1 MLYRKMLREMRGNL
15 GQFISVLILSFLA
28 TFIYAG
34 FESNVVG
41 SGKAVNEFHEKTNIA
56 DAWIYS
62 EGFKEENLDQVKE
75 LSFVKDAQFRT
86 EIRGT
91 TVDYEGAQL
100 DIYLMDESTIL
111 KPYVFKG
118 TEEENEKL
126 KVSDSVEFDGDDKE
140 GVWLNGSFAKEWD
153 IAVGDKI
160 KLEYNGIK
168 FERTVRGL
176 IMEPE
181 YEYTKAEKDSD
192 INFKTLAYVYMSY
205 KAFPIREYAES
216 KVKSGKINAREL
228 KSSDAFKDKIEDIEK
243 KLAEYGMTI
252 DDIDEDMLL
261 ERLDKMSD
269 EELLRLIP
277 YSTMLVTLTDEAKSD
292 ARETIKEEKS
302 NISEVLFYEKQISD
316 AIDKNYAV
324 MVDIESIVGIQRV
337 ADELKQHDT
346 FSYAFAFIF
355 LVIAIL
361 VISTTMSRLVER
373 QRTQIGTMN
382 ALGMKRY
389 KIAIHYM
396 SYSFFVSLI
405 GAVAGL
411 VAGPRVVGKLLVNM
425 LFEWYMIPDVK
436 VGSNALFYVVAA
448 VTVLTCVLASYVSCK
463 KLLRVPPA
471 AALRPAAPKKA
482 KRIFAEKLPIWEK
495 LSFSTQY
502 NLRDVSR
509 SPLRAVMGIVGT
521 AVGMVLVLYAF
532 GCYFLVDDIV
542 DWNFN
547 KIQNYSYQMA
557 LSEDKDVKYFDEI
570 CDAVDGEMIMTD
582 QIELAKEPHAD
593 SLDKFKQT
601 ITVIEGKGLQNITD
615 EKTVIT
621 SMVPGKVAIT
631 SRLAKQMGV
640 TVGDKIYW
648 HIYSKNEWYESEIG
662 LINRTPETA
671 GITILRDDF
680 EKTGCEYVPTA
691 ILSRKN
697 LKAYDGKDGILG
709 VYDMEKIKEVFIK
722 GYDVIKYL
730 FYMMMIFAVITVVV
744 VLYNAGNLSFHE
756 RLKEFATLKVLGLSS
771 KKIRKTLNQEN
782 IWFAVIGII
791 AGSPLG
797 RPTLTAM
804 MNSNG
809 DNYDYYIHLPIYL
822 YVLSAVFVLVVAII
836 VSMMFSKKIKTL
848 DMVGSLKGME

>member
-56 DAWIYS
+56 DVWIYS
-62 EGFKEENLDQVKE
+62 EGFKEENLGQVKE

-126 KVSDSVEFDGDDKE
+126 KVSDSVEFDGDDKD

-205 KAFPIREYAES
+205 KAFPIREYAQS
-216 KVKSGKINAREL
+216 QVKSGKINAQEL
-228 KSSDAFKDKIEDIEK
+228 KSSEAFKDKIEDIEK

-261 ERLDKMSD
+261 ERLDEMSD

-292 ARETIKEEKS
+292 ARETIKEEKR
-302 NISEVLFYEKQISD
+302 NISEALFYEKQISD

-324 MVDIESIVGIQRV
+324 MVDKESIVGIQRI

-346 FSYAFAFIF
+346 FSYTFAFIF
-355 LVIAIL
+355 LVVAIL

-382 ALGMKRY
+382 AIGMKRY

-405 GAVAGL
+405 GAVTGL
-411 VAGPRVVGKLLVNM
+411 IAGPRVVGKLLVNM

-436 VGSNALFYVVAA
+436 VGSNVLFYVVAA
-448 VTVLTCVLASYVSCK
+448 VTVLTCVLA
-463 KLLRVPPA
+463 
-471 AALRPAAPKKA
+471 
-482 KRIFAEKLPIWEK
+482 
-495 LSFSTQY
+495 
-502 NLRDVSR
+502 
-509 SPLRAVMGIVGT
+509 
-521 AVGMVLVLYAF
+521 
-532 GCYFLVDDIV
+532 
-542 DWNFN
+542 
-547 KIQNYSYQMA
+547 
-557 LSEDKDVKYFDEI
+557 
-570 CDAVDGEMIMTD
+570 
-582 QIELAKEPHAD
+582 
-593 SLDKFKQT
+593 
-601 ITVIEGKGLQNITD
+601 
-615 EKTVIT
+615 
-621 SMVPGKVAIT
+621 
-631 SRLAKQMGV
+631 
-640 TVGDKIYW
+640 
-648 HIYSKNEWYESEIG
+648 
-662 LINRTPETA
+662 
-671 GITILRDDF
+671 
-680 EKTGCEYVPTA
+680 
-691 ILSRKN
+691 
-697 LKAYDGKDGILG
+697 
-709 VYDMEKIKEVFIK
+709 
-722 GYDVIKYL
+722 
-730 FYMMMIFAVITVVV
+730 
-744 VLYNAGNLSFHE
+744 
-756 RLKEFATLKVLGLSS
+756 
-771 KKIRKTLNQEN
+771 
-782 IWFAVIGII
+782 
-791 AGSPLG
+791 
-797 RPTLTAM
+797 
-804 MNSNG
+804 
-809 DNYDYYIHLPIYL
+809 
-822 YVLSAVFVLVVAII
+822 
-836 VSMMFSKKIKTL
+836 
-848 DMVGSLKGME
+848 

>member
-436 VGSNALFYVVAA
+436 VGSNALFYVVTA
-448 VTVLTCVLASYVSCK
+448 VTVLTCVLASYISCK

>member
-126 KVSDSVEFDGDDKE
+126 KVSDSVEFDGDDKD

-205 KAFPIREYAES
+205 KAFPIREYAERG
-216 KVKSGKINAREL
+216 VKSGKINAREI

-252 DDIDEDMLL
+252 DDIDEDMLI

-292 ARETIKEEKS
+292 ASKTIKEEKS

-324 MVDIESIVGIQRV
+324 MVDKESIVGIQRV

-382 ALGMKRY
+382 AIGMKRY

-436 VGSNALFYVVAA
+436 VGSNVLFYVVTA
-448 VTVLTCVLASYVSCK
+448 VTVLTCVLASYISCK

-471 AALRPAAPKKA
+471 AALRPAAPKKS
-482 KRIFAEKLPIWEK
+482 KRILAEKLPIWEK

-697 LKAYDGKDGILG
+697 LNAYDGKDGILG

-730 FYMMMIFAVITVVV
+730 FYMMMIFSVITVVV

-756 RLKEFATLKVLGLSS
+756 RLKEFATLKVLGFSS

-809 DNYDYYIHLPIYL
+809 DNFDYYIHLPVYL
-822 YVLSAVFVLVVAII
+822 YVLSAVFVLAVAII
-836 VSMMFSKKIKTL
+836 VSLMFSKKIKTL

>member
-41 SGKAVNEFHEKTNIA
+41 SGKAINEFHEKTNIA

-126 KVSDSVEFDGDDKE
+126 KVSDSVEFDGDDKD
-140 GVWLNGSFAKEWD
+140 GVWLNGSFAKEWN

-160 KLEYNGIK
+160 KLEHNGTK

-216 KVKSGKINAREL
+216 KVKSGKINAQEL

-252 DDIDEDMLL
+252 DDINEDMLL
-261 ERLDKMSD
+261 ERIDKMSD
-269 EELLRLIP
+269 EELLSLIP

-292 ARETIKEEKS
+292 ARETIKKEKS

-324 MVDIESIVGIQRV
+324 MVDKESIVGIQRV

-382 ALGMKRY
+382 AIGMKRY

-436 VGSNALFYVVAA
+436 VGSNVLFYVVTA
-448 VTVLTCVLASYVSCK
+448 VTVLTCVLASYISCK

-482 KRIFAEKLPIWEK
+482 KRILAEKLPIWEK

-502 NLRDVSR
+502 NLRDVAR

-547 KIQNYSYQMA
+547 KLQNYSYQMA

-671 GITILRDDF
+671 GITILREDF

-697 LKAYDGKDGILG
+697 LKAYEGKDGISG

-730 FYMMMIFAVITVVV
+730 FYMMMIFSVITVVV

-756 RLKEFATLKVLGLSS
+756 RLKEFATLKVLGFSS

-791 AGSPLG
+791 AGTPLG

-809 DNYDYYIHLPIYL
+809 DNFDYYIHLPVYL
-822 YVLSAVFVLVVAII
+822 YALSAVFVLVVAII

>member
-126 KVSDSVEFDGDDKE
+126 KVSDSVEFDGDDKD

-324 MVDIESIVGIQRV
+324 MVDKESIVGIERI

-382 ALGMKRY
+382 AIGMKRY

-436 VGSNALFYVVAA
+436 VGSNALFYVVTA
-448 VTVLTCVLASYVSCK
+448 VTVLTCVLASYISCK

-482 KRIFAEKLPIWEK
+482 KRIFAEKLPFWEK

-697 LKAYDGKDGILG
+697 LKAYDGKDGISG
-709 VYDMEKIKEVFIK
+709 VYDMEKMKEVFIK

-730 FYMMMIFAVITVVV
+730 FYMMMIFSVITVVV

-756 RLKEFATLKVLGLSS
+756 RLKEFATLKVMGLSS

-809 DNYDYYIHLPIYL
+809 DNFDYYIHLPVYL

-836 VSMMFSKKIKTL
+836 VSLMFSKKIKTL

>member
-56 DAWIYS
+56 DAWLYS

-126 KVSDSVEFDGDDKE
+126 KVSDSIEFDGDDKD

-168 FERTVRGL
+168 FERIVRGL

-216 KVKSGKINAREL
+216 QVKSGKINAAEL
-228 KSSDAFKDKIEDIEK
+228 KSSEAFKDKIEDIEK

-302 NISEVLFYEKQISD
+302 NNSEVLFYEKQISD

-324 MVDIESIVGIQRV
+324 MVDKESIVGIQRI

-355 LVIAIL
+355 LVVAIL

-382 ALGMKRY
+382 AIGMKRY

-411 VAGPRVVGKLLVNM
+411 IAGPRVVGKLLVNM

-436 VGSNALFYVVAA
+436 VGSNALFYVVTA

-482 KRIFAEKLPIWEK
+482 KRILAERLPIWNK
-495 LSFSTQY
+495 FSFSTQY

-509 SPLRAVMGIVGT
+509 SPLRAVIGIVGT
-521 AVGMVLVLYAF
+521 AG
-532 GCYFLVDDIV
+532 
-542 DWNFN
+542 
-547 KIQNYSYQMA
+547 
-557 LSEDKDVKYFDEI
+557 
-570 CDAVDGEMIMTD
+570 
-582 QIELAKEPHAD
+582 
-593 SLDKFKQT
+593 
-601 ITVIEGKGLQNITD
+601 
-615 EKTVIT
+615 
-621 SMVPGKVAIT
+621 
-631 SRLAKQMGV
+631 
-640 TVGDKIYW
+640 
-648 HIYSKNEWYESEIG
+648 
-662 LINRTPETA
+662 
-671 GITILRDDF
+671 
-680 EKTGCEYVPTA
+680 
-691 ILSRKN
+691 
-697 LKAYDGKDGILG
+697 
-709 VYDMEKIKEVFIK
+709 
-722 GYDVIKYL
+722 
-730 FYMMMIFAVITVVV
+730 
-744 VLYNAGNLSFHE
+744 
-756 RLKEFATLKVLGLSS
+756 
-771 KKIRKTLNQEN
+771 
-782 IWFAVIGII
+782 
-791 AGSPLG
+791 
-797 RPTLTAM
+797 
-804 MNSNG
+804 
-809 DNYDYYIHLPIYL
+809 
-822 YVLSAVFVLVVAII
+822 
-836 VSMMFSKKIKTL
+836 
-848 DMVGSLKGME
+848 

>member
-118 TEEENEKL
+118 TGDENEKL
-126 KVSDSVEFDGDDKE
+126 KVSDSVEFDGDDKD

-277 YSTMLVTLTDEAKSD
+277 YSTMLVTLTDEAKRD

-324 MVDIESIVGIQRV
+324 MVDKESIVGIQRV

-382 ALGMKRY
+382 AMGMKRY

-436 VGSNALFYVVAA
+436 VGSNALFYVVTA
-448 VTVLTCVLASYVSCK
+448 VTVLTCVLASYISCK

-482 KRIFAEKLPIWEK
+482 KRILAEKLPIWEK

-547 KIQNYSYQMA
+547 KIQNYGYQMA

-662 LINRTPETA
+662 LINRTPEIA

-697 LKAYDGKDGILG
+697 LKVYEGKDGISG

-809 DNYDYYIHLPIYL
+809 DNFDYYIHLPVYL
-822 YVLSAVFVLVVAII
+822 YALSAVFVLAVAII
-836 VSMMFSKKIKTL
+836 VSLMFSKKIKTL

>member
-100 DIYLMDESTIL
+100 DIYLMDESIIL

-126 KVSDSVEFDGDDKE
+126 KVSDSVEFDGDDKD

-160 KLEYNGIK
+160 KLEHNGTQ

-292 ARETIKEEKS
+292 AREAIKKEKS

-324 MVDIESIVGIQRV
+324 MVDKESIVGIQRV

-382 ALGMKRY
+382 AIGMKRY

-436 VGSNALFYVVAA
+436 VGSNALFYVVTA
-448 VTVLTCVLASYVSCK
+448 VTVLTCVLASYISCK

-471 AALRPAAPKKA
+471 AALRPAAPKKS
-482 KRIFAEKLPIWEK
+482 KRILAEKLPIWEK

-547 KIQNYSYQMA
+547 KLQNYSYQMA

-570 CDAVDGEMIMTD
+570 CEAVDGEMIMTD
-582 QIELAKEPHAD
+582 QIELAKEPNAE

-697 LKAYDGKDGILG
+697 LTAYDGKDGILG

-730 FYMMMIFAVITVVV
+730 FYMMMIFSVITVVV

-756 RLKEFATLKVLGLSS
+756 RLKEFATLKVLGFSS

-791 AGSPLG
+791 VGSPLG

-809 DNYDYYIHLPIYL
+809 DNYDYYIHLPVYL
-822 YVLSAVFVLVVAII
+822 YALSAVFVLVVAII
-836 VSMMFSKKIKTL
+836 VSLMFSKKIKTL

>member
-1 MLYRKMLREMRGNL
+1 MLLRKMLREMRGNL

-41 SGKAVNEFHEKTNIA
+41 SGKAINEFHEKTNIA
-56 DAWIYS
+56 DLWIYS
-62 EGFKEENLDQVKE
+62 EGFKKENLDQVKK
-75 LSFVKDAQFRT
+75 LSFVEDAQFRT

-91 TVDYEGAQL
+91 TVDYEAAQL

-111 KPYVFKG
+111 KPYNFTG
-118 TEEENEKL
+118 TDEVNKKL
-126 KVSDSVEFDGDDKE
+126 KVSDGVEFDGEDSD

-160 KLEYNGIK
+160 KLEHNGVK

-216 KVKSGKINAREL
+216 QVKSGRIDVKAL
-228 KSSDAFKDKIEDIEK
+228 KDSDAFRDKVEEIEK
-243 KLAEYGMTI
+243 KLADYGMTI
-252 DDIDEDMLL
+252 DDLDQDMLL
-261 ERLDKMSD
+261 ERLDDMSD
-269 EELLRLIP
+269 EELLGLIP
-277 YSTMLVTLTDEAKSD
+277 YSTILITLTDEAKSE
-292 ARETIKEEKS
+292 AEKTIKEGKS
-302 NISEVLFYEKQISD
+302 NISEALFYEKQISD

-324 MVDIESIVGIQRV
+324 MVDKESIVGIKRV
-337 ADELKQHDT
+337 ADELKQHDS

-382 ALGMKRY
+382 AMGMKRY
-389 KIAIHYM
+389 KIAVHYM

-411 VAGPRVVGKLLVNM
+411 IAGPRLIGRLLVNM

-436 VGSNALFYVVAA
+436 VGTNALFYVVTA
-448 VTVLTCVLASYVSCK
+448 VTVITCVLASYISCK

-471 AALRPAAPKKA
+471 AALRPAAPKRA
-482 KRIFAEKLPIWEK
+482 RRILAERLPIWDK

-547 KIQNYSYQMA
+547 KLQNYSFQMS
-557 LSEDKDVKYFDEI
+557 LSEDKSVEYFDEI

-582 QIELAKEPHAD
+582 QIELAGEPHAASKD
-593 SLDKFKQT
+593 RYKQT
-601 ITVIEGKGLQNITD
+601 LTVLEGKGLQNITD
-615 EKTVIT
+615 EKAVIT
-621 SMVPGKVAIT
+621 SMKPGKVAIT

-671 GITILRDDF
+671 GITILREDF

-691 ILSRKN
+691 ILSRQN
-697 LKAYDGKDGILG
+697 LNDYDGKDGITG
-709 VYDMEKIKEVFIK
+709 VYDMEKMKEVFIN

-730 FYMMMIFAVITVVV
+730 FYMMMIFSVVTVVV
-744 VLYNAGNLSFHE
+744 VLFNAGNLSFHE
-756 RLKEFATLKVLGLSS
+756 RQREFATLKVMGLSS

-782 IWFAVIGII
+782 IWFAVLGII

-797 RPTLTAM
+797 KPTLTAM

-809 DNYDYYIHLPIYL
+809 DNFDYYIHIPVYL
-822 YVLSAVFVLVVAII
+822 YALSAVFVLLVAVV
-836 VSMMFSKKIKTL
+836 VSHMFSKRIKTL

>member
-1 MLYRKMLREMRGNL
+1 MLFRKMLREMRGNL

-28 TFIYAG
+28 TFIYSG

-41 SGKAVNEFHEKTNIA
+41 SGKAVKEFHEKTNIA
-56 DAWIYS
+56 DIWIYS
-62 EGFKEENLDQVKE
+62 EGFKEDNLDQVKK
-75 LSFVKDAQFRT
+75 LSFVEDAQYRT

-91 TVDYEGAQL
+91 TVDYDGAQL
-100 DIYLMDESTIL
+100 DIYLMDESIIL
-111 KPYVFKG
+111 KPYIFKG
-118 TEEENEKL
+118 TDEENKKL
-126 KVSDSVEFDGDDKE
+126 KVSDSIEFDGEDKD

-153 IAVGDKI
+153 IAVGDRI
-160 KLEYNGIK
+160 KLEYNGVK

-181 YEYTKAEKDSD
+181 YEYTKAEKDPD

-205 KAFPIREYAES
+205 KAFPIREYAE
-216 KVKSGKINAREL
+216 KQVKSGKIDAKEL
-228 KSSDAFKDKIEDIEK
+228 KSSEAFKDRIEDIEK
-243 KLAEYGMTI
+243 KLADYGMTI

-261 ERLDKMSD
+261 DRLDEMSD
-269 EELLRLIP
+269 DELIRLIP
-277 YSTMLVTLTDEAKSD
+277 YSTMLVTLTDEAKED
-292 ARETIKEEKS
+292 AAKTIKEEKS
-302 NISEVLFYEKQISD
+302 NTSDALFYEQQISD

-324 MVDIESIVGIQRV
+324 MVDEESIVGIQRI

-382 ALGMKRY
+382 ALGLKRY

-396 SYSFFVSLI
+396 SYSFYVSLI
-405 GAVAGL
+405 GAAAGL
-411 VAGPRVVGKLLVNM
+411 IAGPRTVGKFMVNM
-425 LFEWYMIPDVK
+425 LFEWYMIPDVRI
-436 VGSNALFYVVAA
+436 GSNGLFYVVAA
-448 VTVLTCVLASYVSCK
+448 VTVLTCVLASYISCK

-471 AALRPAAPKKA
+471 AALRPASPKKA
-482 KRIFAEKLPIWEK
+482 KRILAERLPLWEK

-502 NLRDVSR
+502 NLRDVTR
-509 SPLRAVMGIVGT
+509 SPLRAIMGIVGT
-521 AVGMVLVLYAF
+521 AVGMILVLYAF
-532 GCYFLVDDIV
+532 GCYFLVEDIV

-547 KIQNYSYQMA
+547 KLQNYTFQMV
-557 LSEDKDVKYFDEI
+557 LSDDKDIEYFDKI
-570 CDAVDGEMIMTD
+570 CDDVDGEMIMTD
-582 QIELAKEPHAD
+582 QIELSKEPHGLSKD
-593 SLDKFKQT
+593 RYKQT
-601 ITVIEGKGLQNITD
+601 LTVIEGKGLQNITD
-615 EKTVIT
+615 EKAVIT
-621 SMVPGKVAIT
+621 SMIPGKVAIT

-671 GITILRDDF
+671 GITILREDF
-680 EKTGCEYVPTA
+680 EMTGCEYVPTA
-691 ILSRKN
+691 ILSRHN
-697 LKAYDGKDGILG
+697 LNDYDGKDGIAG
-709 VYDMEKIKEVFIK
+709 VYDMENMKEVFIN

-730 FYMMMIFAVITVVV
+730 FYMMMIFSVVTVVV

-756 RLKEFATLKVLGLSS
+756 RFKEFATLKVMGLSS

-791 AGSPLG
+791 VGAPFGK
-797 RPTLTAM
+797 PTLTAM

-809 DNYDYYIHLPIYL
+809 DNYDYYIHIPVYL
-822 YVLSAVFVLVVAII
+822 YCLSAVFVLLVAII
-836 VSMMFSKKIKTL
+836 VSHMFSKKIRTL

>member
-41 SGKAVNEFHEKTNIA
+41 SGKAINEFHEKTNIA

-100 DIYLMDESTIL
+100 DIYLMDESNIL

-118 TEEENEKL
+118 TKEENEKL
-126 KVSDSVEFDGDDKE
+126 QVSDSVEFDGDDKD

-292 ARETIKEEKS
+292 ARATIKEEKS

-324 MVDIESIVGIQRV
+324 MVDKESIVGIQRV

-382 ALGMKRY
+382 AIGMKRY

-411 VAGPRVVGKLLVNM
+411 IAGPRVVGKLLVNM

-436 VGSNALFYVVAA
+436 VGSNALFYVVTA
-448 VTVLTCVLASYVSCK
+448 VTVLTCVLASYISCK

-482 KRIFAEKLPIWEK
+482 KRILAEKLPIWEK

-582 QIELAKEPHAD
+582 QIELAKEPHAASMD
-593 SLDKFKQT
+593 RFKQT

-621 SMVPGKVAIT
+621 SMVQGKVAIT

-697 LKAYDGKDGILG
+697 LKAYDGKDGISG

-730 FYMMMIFAVITVVV
+730 FYMMMLFSVITVVV

-756 RLKEFATLKVLGLSS
+756 RLKEFATLKVLGFSS

-809 DNYDYYIHLPIYL
+809 DNFDYYIHLPVYL
-822 YVLSAVFVLVVAII
+822 YVLSAVFVLAVAII
-836 VSMMFSKKIKTL
+836 VSLMFSKKIKTL

>member
-41 SGKAVNEFHEKTNIA
+41 SGKAINEFHEKTNIA

-100 DIYLMDESTIL
+100 DIYLMDESNIL

-118 TEEENEKL
+118 TKEENEKL
-126 KVSDSVEFDGDDKE
+126 KVSDSVEFDGDDKD

-292 ARETIKEEKS
+292 ARATIKEEKS

-324 MVDIESIVGIQRV
+324 MVDKESIVGIQRV

-382 ALGMKRY
+382 AIGMKRY

-411 VAGPRVVGKLLVNM
+411 IAGPRVVGKLLVNM

-436 VGSNALFYVVAA
+436 VGSNALFYVVTA
-448 VTVLTCVLASYVSCK
+448 VTVLTCVLASYISCK

-482 KRIFAEKLPIWEK
+482 KRILAEKLPIWEK

-570 CDAVDGEMIMTD
+570 CDDVDGEMIMTD
-582 QIELAKEPHAD
+582 QIELAKEPHAE

-697 LKAYDGKDGILG
+697 LKAYDGKDGISG

-730 FYMMMIFAVITVVV
+730 FYMMMLFSVITVVV

-756 RLKEFATLKVLGLSS
+756 RLKEFATLKVLGFSS

-809 DNYDYYIHLPIYL
+809 DNFDYYIHLPVYL
-822 YVLSAVFVLVVAII
+822 YVLSAVFVLAVAII
-836 VSMMFSKKIKTL
+836 VSLMFSKKIKTL

>member
-41 SGKAVNEFHEKTNIA
+41 SGKAINEFHEKTNIA

-126 KVSDSVEFDGDDKE
+126 KVSDSVEFDGDDKD

-205 KAFPIREYAES
+205 KAFPIREYAERG
-216 KVKSGKINAREL
+216 VKSGKINAREI

-252 DDIDEDMLL
+252 DDIDEDMLI

-292 ARETIKEEKS
+292 ASKTIKEEKS

-324 MVDIESIVGIQRV
+324 MVDKESIVGIQRV

-382 ALGMKRY
+382 AIGMKRY

-436 VGSNALFYVVAA
+436 VGSNVLFYVVTA
-448 VTVLTCVLASYVSCK
+448 VTVLTCVLASYISCK

-471 AALRPAAPKKA
+471 AALRPAAPKKS
-482 KRIFAEKLPIWEK
+482 KRILAEKLPIWEK

-697 LKAYDGKDGILG
+697 LNAYDGKDGILG

-730 FYMMMIFAVITVVV
+730 FYMMMIFSVITVVV

-756 RLKEFATLKVLGLSS
+756 RLKEFATLKVLGFSS

-809 DNYDYYIHLPIYL
+809 DNFDYYIHLPVYL
-822 YVLSAVFVLVVAII
+822 YVLSAVFVLAVAII
-836 VSMMFSKKIKTL
+836 VSLMFSKKIKTL

>member
-75 LSFVKDAQFRT
+75 LPFVKDAQFRT

-100 DIYLMDESTIL
+100 DIYLMDESLVL
-111 KPYVFKG
+111 KPYVFTG
-118 TEEENEKL
+118 TDEENEKL
-126 KVSDSVEFDGDDKE
+126 KVSDSVKFDGDDKD
-140 GVWLNGSFAKEWD
+140 GVWLNGSFAREWD

-205 KAFPIREYAES
+205 NAFPIREYAES
-216 KVKSGKINAREL
+216 QVKSGKINAQEL

-277 YSTMLVTLTDEAKSD
+277 YSTMLVTLTDEAKND
-292 ARETIKEEKS
+292 ARETIKKEKS

-324 MVDIESIVGIQRV
+324 MVDKESIVGIKRI

-355 LVIAIL
+355 LVVAIL
-361 VISTTMSRLVER
+361 VISTAMSRLVER

-382 ALGMKRY
+382 AIGMKRY

-411 VAGPRVVGKLLVNM
+411 IAGPRVVGKLLVNM

-436 VGSNALFYVVAA
+436 VGSNVLFYVVAA
-448 VTVLTCVLASYVSCK
+448 VTVLTCVLASYISCK

-482 KRIFAEKLPIWEK
+482 KRILAEKLPIWNK
-495 LSFSTQY
+495 FSFSTQY

-547 KIQNYSYQMA
+547 KLQNYSYQMA

-570 CDAVDGEMIMTD
+570 SDAVDGEMIMTD
-582 QIELAKEPHAD
+582 QIELAKEPHAAAMD
-593 SLDKFKQT
+593 RFKQT

-615 EKTVIT
+615 EKAVIT

-640 TVGDKIYW
+640 TVGDKVYW

-697 LKAYDGKDGILG
+697 LKSYDGKDGIAG
-709 VYDMEKIKEVFIK
+709 VYDMEKMKEVFIK

-730 FYMMMIFAVITVVV
+730 FYMMMLFSVITVVV

-756 RLKEFATLKVLGLSS
+756 RLKEFATLKVMGLSS

-782 IWFAVIGII
+782 IWFAIIGII
-791 AGSPLG
+791 AGTPLG

-809 DNYDYYIHLPIYL
+809 DNYDYYIHVPVYL
-822 YVLSAVFVLVVAII
+822 YALSAVFVLVVAII
-836 VSMMFSKKIKTL
+836 VSLMFSKKIKTL

>member
-41 SGKAVNEFHEKTNIA
+41 SGKAINEFHEKTNIA

-100 DIYLMDESTIL
+100 DIYLMDESNIL

-118 TEEENEKL
+118 TKEENEKL
-126 KVSDSVEFDGDDKE
+126 KVSDSVEFDGDDKD

-292 ARETIKEEKS
+292 ARATIKEEKS

-324 MVDIESIVGIQRV
+324 MVDKESIVGIQRV

-382 ALGMKRY
+382 AIGMKRY

-411 VAGPRVVGKLLVNM
+411 IAGPRVVGKLLVNM

-436 VGSNALFYVVAA
+436 VGSNALFYVVTA
-448 VTVLTCVLASYVSCK
+448 VTVLTCVLASYISCK

-482 KRIFAEKLPIWEK
+482 KRILAEKLPIWEK

-570 CDAVDGEMIMTD
+570 CDDVDGEMIMTD
-582 QIELAKEPHAD
+582 QIELAKEPHAE

-697 LKAYDGKDGILG
+697 LKAYDGKDGISG

-730 FYMMMIFAVITVVV
+730 FYMMMIFSVITVVV

-756 RLKEFATLKVLGLSS
+756 RLKEFATLKVLGFSS

-809 DNYDYYIHLPIYL
+809 DNFDYYIHLPVYL
-822 YVLSAVFVLVVAII
+822 YVLSAVFVLAVAII
-836 VSMMFSKKIKTL
+836 VSLMFSKKIKTL

>member
-41 SGKAVNEFHEKTNIA
+41 SGKAINEFHEKTNIA

-126 KVSDSVEFDGDDKE
+126 KVSDSVEFDGDDKD
-140 GVWLNGSFAKEWD
+140 GVWLNGSFAKEWN

-160 KLEYNGIK
+160 KLEHNGTK

-216 KVKSGKINAREL
+216 KVKSGKINAQEL

-252 DDIDEDMLL
+252 DDINEDMLL
-261 ERLDKMSD
+261 ERIDKMSD
-269 EELLRLIP
+269 EELLSLIP

-292 ARETIKEEKS
+292 ARETIKKEKS

-324 MVDIESIVGIQRV
+324 MVDKESIVGIQRV

-382 ALGMKRY
+382 AIGMKRY

-436 VGSNALFYVVAA
+436 VGSNVLFYVVTA
-448 VTVLTCVLASYVSCK
+448 VTVLTCVLASYISCK

-482 KRIFAEKLPIWEK
+482 KRILAEKLPIWEK

-502 NLRDVSR
+502 NLRDVAR

-547 KIQNYSYQMA
+547 KLQNYSYQMA

-671 GITILRDDF
+671 GITILREDF

-697 LKAYDGKDGILG
+697 LEAYEGKDGISG

-730 FYMMMIFAVITVVV
+730 FYMMMIFSVITVVV

-756 RLKEFATLKVLGLSS
+756 RLKEFATLKVLGFSS

-791 AGSPLG
+791 AGTPLG

-809 DNYDYYIHLPIYL
+809 DNFDYYIHLPVYL
-822 YVLSAVFVLVVAII
+822 YALSAVFVLVVAII

>member
-1 MLYRKMLREMRGNL
+1 MLLRKMLREMRGNL

-28 TFIYAG
+28 TFIYSG

-41 SGKAVNEFHEKTNIA
+41 SGKAVKEFHEKSNIA
-56 DAWIYS
+56 DVWIYS
-62 EGFKEENLDQVKE
+62 EGFKEENLNQVKE
-75 LSFVKDAQFRT
+75 LSFVEDAQFRT

-91 TVDYEGAQL
+91 TVDYERAQL

-111 KPYVFKG
+111 KPYIFTG

-140 GVWLNGSFAKEWD
+140 GVWINGSFAKEWD
-153 IAVGDKI
+153 IAVGEKI

-168 FERTVRGL
+168 FERTVRGI

-192 INFKTLAYVYMSY
+192 INFKTLCYVYMSY
-205 KAFPIREYAES
+205 KAFPIREYAENQ
-216 KVKSGKINAREL
+216 VKSGKINAEEL
-228 KSSDAFKDKIEDIEK
+228 KSSEAFKDKIEDIEE
-243 KLAEYGMTI
+243 KLADYGMTI

-261 ERLDKMSD
+261 EGLDKMSD
-269 EELLRLIP
+269 EELLKLIP
-277 YSTMLVTLTDEAKSD
+277 YSTMLVTLTDTAKSD
-292 ARETIKEEKS
+292 AAKTIKEEKS
-302 NISEVLFYEKQISD
+302 NISEALFYEKQISD
-316 AIDKNYAV
+316 AIDKNYSV
-324 MVDIESIVGIQRV
+324 MVDKESIIGIQKI

-361 VISTTMSRLVER
+361 VISTSMSRLVER

-382 ALGMKRY
+382 AMGMKRY

-396 SYSFFVSLI
+396 SYSFFVSFVGAAVGLI
-405 GAVAGL
+405 L
-411 VAGPRVVGKLLVNM
+411 GPLTLGKMMVGM
-425 LFEWYMIPDVK
+425 LFEWYMIPNVK
-436 VGSNALFYVVAA
+436 IGSNALFYVVAA
-448 VTVLTCVLASYVSCK
+448 VTVLTCVLASYLSCR
-463 KLLRVPPA
+463 KLLKVPPA

-482 KRIFAEKLPIWEK
+482 KRILAERLPIWNK

-509 SPLRAVMGIVGT
+509 APMRAVMGIVGT
-521 AVGMVLVLYAF
+521 AVGTVLVLYAF

-547 KIQNYSYQMA
+547 KIQNYSYQMT
-557 LSEDKDVKYFDEI
+557 LSEDKSVEYFDEI
-570 CDAVDGEMIMTD
+570 CDAVSGEMIMTD
-582 QIELAKEPHAD
+582 QIELAKEPHASSGD
-593 SLDKFKQT
+593 RFKQT

-615 EKTVIT
+615 EKAVIT

-631 SRLAKQMGV
+631 SRLAKQMDV
-640 TVGDKIYW
+640 KVGDKIYW

-671 GITILRDDF
+671 GITILREDF

-697 LKAYDGKDGILG
+697 LDSYEGKDGISG
-709 VYDMEKIKEVFIK
+709 IYDMKKLKEVFIN
-722 GYDVIKYL
+722 GYAVIKYL
-730 FYMMMIFAVITVVV
+730 FYMMMIFSVITVVV
-744 VLYNAGNLSFHE
+744 VLYNSGNLSFHE
-756 RLKEFATLKVLGLSS
+756 RFKEFATLKVMGLSS
-771 KKIRKTLNQEN
+771 KKIRRTLNQEN

-797 RPTLTAM
+797 NPTLTAM

-809 DNYDYYIHLPIYL
+809 ENYDYYIHVPVYL
-822 YVLSAVFVLVVAII
+822 YALSAVFVLMVAII
-836 VSMMFSKKIKTL
+836 VSHMFSKKIKTL

>member
-75 LSFVKDAQFRT
+75 LSFVEDAQFRT

-118 TEEENEKL
+118 TDEENEKL
-126 KVSDSVEFDGDDKE
+126 KVSDSVEFDGDDKD
-140 GVWLNGSFAKEWD
+140 GVWLNGSFAKEWN

-160 KLEYNGIK
+160 KLEYNGVK

-205 KAFPIREYAES
+205 KAFPIRE
-216 KVKSGKINAREL
+216 V
-228 KSSDAFKDKIEDIEK
+228 
-243 KLAEYGMTI
+243 
-252 DDIDEDMLL
+252 
-261 ERLDKMSD
+261 
-269 EELLRLIP
+269 P

-324 MVDIESIVGIQRV
+324 MVDKESIVGIQRI

-355 LVIAIL
+355 LVVAIL

-382 ALGMKRY
+382 AIGMKRY

-411 VAGPRVVGKLLVNM
+411 IAGPRVVGKLLVNM

-436 VGSNALFYVVAA
+436 VGSNALFYVVTA
-448 VTVLTCVLASYVSCK
+448 VTVLTCVLASYISCK

-482 KRIFAEKLPIWEK
+482 KRILAERLPIWEK

-509 SPLRAVMGIVGT
+509 SPLRAIMGIVGT

-547 KIQNYSYQMA
+547 KLQNYSYQMA

-582 QIELAKEPHAD
+582 QIELAKEPHAAAMD
-593 SLDKFKQT
+593 RFKQT

-615 EKTVIT
+615 EKAVIT

-640 TVGDKIYW
+640 TVGDKVYW

-697 LKAYDGKDGILG
+697 LKSYDGEDGIAG
-709 VYDMEKIKEVFIK
+709 VYDMEKMKEVFIK

-730 FYMMMIFAVITVVV
+730 FYMMMIFSVITVVV

-756 RLKEFATLKVLGLSS
+756 RLKEFATLKVMGLSS

-782 IWFAVIGII
+782 IWFAIIGII
-791 AGSPLG
+791 AGAPLG
-797 RPTLTAM
+797 KPTLTAM

-809 DNYDYYIHLPIYL
+809 DNYDYYIHVPVYL
-822 YVLSAVFVLVVAII
+822 YALSAVFVLVVAIV
-836 VSMMFSKKIKTL
+836 VSLMFSKKIKTL